1 MGLFITILVGIIAG
15 YVAAKLMKIDVS
27 FWIAMLLGIAGSIV
41 GGWVT
46 SLLLGVNLASGFNLT
61 TILVSIGG
69 AVLVVLIYRLFKEE
83 VKTPKPVYLFFPK
96 SIRPENADAFFASQR
111 QPTAGRDEAARLSAS
126 D

>member
-61 TILVSIGG
+61 TILVSTGG
-69 AVLVVLIYRLFKEE
+69 AVLVVLIYRLLK
-83 VKTPKPVYLFFPK
+83 KK
-96 SIRPENADAFFASQR
+96 
-111 QPTAGRDEAARLSAS
+111 
-126 D
+126 

>member
-15 YVAAKLMKIDVS
+15 YVTAKLMKIDVS

-61 TILVSIGG
+61 TILVSVGG
-69 AVLVVLIYRLFKEE
+69 AVLVVLIYRLLK
-83 VKTPKPVYLFFPK
+83 KK
-96 SIRPENADAFFASQR
+96 
-111 QPTAGRDEAARLSAS
+111 
-126 D
+126 

>member
-1 MGLFITILVGIIAG
+1 MGLFITILVGIIAS

-69 AVLVVLIYRLFKEE
+69 AVLVVLIYRLLK
-83 VKTPKPVYLFFPK
+83 KK
-96 SIRPENADAFFASQR
+96 
-111 QPTAGRDEAARLSAS
+111 
-126 D
+126 

>member
-46 SLLLGVNLASGFNLT
+46 SLLLGVILASGFNLT
-61 TILVSIGG
+61 TILVSVGG
-69 AVLVVLIYRLFKEE
+69 AVLVVLIYRLLK
-83 VKTPKPVYLFFPK
+83 KK
-96 SIRPENADAFFASQR
+96 
-111 QPTAGRDEAARLSAS
+111 
-126 D
+126 

>member
-69 AVLVVLIYRLFKEE
+69 AVLVVLIYRLLK
-83 VKTPKPVYLFFPK
+83 KK
-96 SIRPENADAFFASQR
+96 
-111 QPTAGRDEAARLSAS
+111 
-126 D
+126 

>member
-15 YVAAKLMKIDVS
+15 YVAAKLKKIDVS
-27 FWIAMLLGIAGSIV
+27 FCIAMLLGIAGSIV

-69 AVLVVLIYRLFKEE
+69 AVLVVLIYRLLK
-83 VKTPKPVYLFFPK
+83 KK
-96 SIRPENADAFFASQR
+96 
-111 QPTAGRDEAARLSAS
+111 
-126 D
+126 

>member
-1 MGLFITILVGIIAG
+1 MGLFITVLVGIIAG

-61 TILVSIGG
+61 TILVSVGG
-69 AVLVVLIYRLFKEE
+69 AVLVVLIYRLLK
-83 VKTPKPVYLFFPK
+83 KK
-96 SIRPENADAFFASQR
+96 
-111 QPTAGRDEAARLSAS
+111 
-126 D
+126 

>member
-27 FWIAMLLGIAGSIV
+27 FWIEMILGIAGSIV

-69 AVLVVLIYRLFKEE
+69 AVLVVLIYRLLK
-83 VKTPKPVYLFFPK
+83 KK
-96 SIRPENADAFFASQR
+96 
-111 QPTAGRDEAARLSAS
+111 
-126 D
+126 

>member
-61 TILVSIGG
+61 TILVSVGG
-69 AVLVVLIYRLFKEE
+69 VVLVVLIYRLLK
-83 VKTPKPVYLFFPK
+83 KK
-96 SIRPENADAFFASQR
+96 
-111 QPTAGRDEAARLSAS
+111 
-126 D
+126 

>member
-61 TILVSIGG
+61 TILVSVGG
-69 AVLVVLIYRLFKEE
+69 AVLVVLIYRLLK
-83 VKTPKPVYLFFPK
+83 KK
-96 SIRPENADAFFASQR
+96 
-111 QPTAGRDEAARLSAS
+111 
-126 D
+126 

>member
-1 MGLFITILVGIIAG
+1 MGLFITVLVGIIAG

-69 AVLVVLIYRLFKEE
+69 AVLVVLIYRLLK
-83 VKTPKPVYLFFPK
+83 KK
-96 SIRPENADAFFASQR
+96 
-111 QPTAGRDEAARLSAS
+111 
-126 D
+126 